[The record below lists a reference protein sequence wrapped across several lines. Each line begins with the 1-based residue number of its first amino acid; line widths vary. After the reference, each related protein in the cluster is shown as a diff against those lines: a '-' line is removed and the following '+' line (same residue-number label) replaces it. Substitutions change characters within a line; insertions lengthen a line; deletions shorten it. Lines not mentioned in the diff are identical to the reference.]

1 MVFISNNLYILAAV
15 SQFTRSDSHCTIPLP
30 DKNTDAGR
38 VCKTLDYIQLLDFF
52 NSHFFT
58 ISMHGDMVRV
68 RELIL

>member
-38 VCKTLDYIQLLDFF
+38 VCKTLDYIQLLHFF
-52 NSHFFT
+52 YSHFLQYLC
-58 ISMHGDMVRV
+58 MVIW
-68 RELIL
+68 LGLGS